1 MDIQIGD
8 KVCVIQGEPPV
19 CRDPLKTGEIVT
31 VVETVPA
38 ACGGVGLTVYRE
50 GETTTRF
57 HFAHSSGVVV
67 LGKSR
72 AIADMSVAEMI
83 ERHFEIERA
92 IPAMCGNIPELD
104 ALSDE
109 TDAIFSALPNAPSHG
124 DEDFDAKLRIAAHCA
139 PNEDGTYPYRKGG
152 GSGIGHN
159 HFLEGCRFG
168 PKGDARW
175 CSCRGPGDHRAYCG
189 VLRFPM
195 LTPLGVG
202 HWKPKHTMA
211 LAD

>member
-1 MDIQIGD
+1 MDIQAGD
-8 KVCVIQGEPPV
+8 KVCVLDGEPPV

-109 TDAIFSALPNAPSHG
+109 TDAIFSALPNALSHSY
-124 DEDFDAKLRIAAHCA
+124 EDFAAKLRIAAHCA
-139 PNEDGTYPYRKGG
+139 PNEDGTYP
-152 GSGIGHN
+152 
-159 HFLEGCRFG
+159 FLRSFLDTLGRDHDQL
-168 PKGDARW
+168 GDRLEKNPA
-175 CSCRGPGDHRAYCG
+175 AA
-189 VLRFPM
+189 
-195 LTPLGVG
+195 T
-202 HWKPKHTMA
+202 A
-211 LAD
+211 